1 MTTIQ
6 VNGKSKTLEGPTTV
20 AQLLEELGVPKE
32 TVLVEC
38 NRQVLPRDQFAE
50 RVIEEGDTLELV
62 RFVGGG

>member
-6 VNGKSKTLEGPTTV
+6 INGESRTYEESLTI
-20 AQLLEELGVPKE
+20 AQLLELLGVPAE

-38 NRQVLPRDQFAE
+38 NRQVLPRDRFDARQ
-50 RVIEEGDTLELV
+50 IEEGDVLELV

>member
-6 VNGKSKTLEGPTTV
+6 INGESRTYEESLTI
-20 AQLLEELGVPKE
+20 AQLLELLGVPAE

-38 NRQVLPRDQFAE
+38 TRQVLPRDRFDARQ
-50 RVIEEGDTLELV
+50 IEEGDVLELV

>member
-6 VNGKSKTLEGPTTV
+6 VNGEKRTYEEPLTITE
-20 AQLLEELGVPKE
+20 LLDKLGVPSA

-38 NRQVLPRDQFAE
+38 NRMVLARDQFDSK
-50 RVIEEGDTLELV
+50 RVDEGDVLELV